1 MSCLWTASL
10 LGVFPSSQECEAGY
24 FLSTHFKFSPF
35 KKQNDFVL
43 TLRASDFFIKY
54 LSLSSYLSVA
64 IPGNLFESNTFVSTC
79 VFTFVISDI
88 S

>member
-24 FLSTHFKFSPF
+24 FKFSPF

-43 TLRASDFFIKY
+43 TLRASDFFKKY

-64 IPGNLFESNTFVSTC
+64 IPGNLFEYNTFVSTC